1 MKTFSSNHN
10 EHLKKA
16 GLIAKAVTGTLVLA
30 LLYLAGKSAVTPLY
44 VKEQP
49 PTLTIQIVDP
59 EVIDRL
65 IKPKEEEIQKLLAS
79 DSDYKIEEPKVEEK
93 KPEPEIKPEPK
104 PEPVKP
110 RPKPEKPKKKPKVE
124 EKAPEPVNIPKASS
138 GEGKDAQAEVAGSAT
153 EVTRKNVLVTKLVML
168 VERYKRYPK
177 AARRAGQEGMLEL
190 EFTISEA
197 GIVTDAKLKTAS
209 AFVSLNGATEK
220 IAERIL
226 GADLQSAGT
235 SVTVT
240 VPVQYQLQ

>member
-16 GLIAKAVTGTLVLA
+16 GLIAKAVTGALALA
-30 LLYLAGKSAVTPLY
+30 LLYLAGKTAVTPFY

-49 PTLTIQIVDP
+49 PTLTIQIVEP

-65 IKPKEEEIQKLLAS
+65 VQPKEEEGQKLLAE
-79 DSDYKIEEPKVEEK
+79 DSEFKIDEPKIEEK
-93 KPEPEIKPEPK
+93 KPEPK
-104 PEPVKP
+104 PEPVKK
-110 RPKPEKPKKKPKVE
+110 KPEPAKPKKKPPVK

-138 GEGKDAQAEVAGSAT
+138 GDGKDAHAEVAGSSA

-177 AARRAGQEGMLEL
+177 AARRAGQEATLEL
-190 EFTISEA
+190 EFTISDA
-197 GIVTDAKLKTAS
+197 GIVTDARLKTAS
-209 AFVSLNGATEK
+209 AFVPLNGATEK
-220 IAERIL
+220 IAEKIL
-226 GADLQSAGT
+226 GADLQSTGT
-235 SVTVT
+235 AITVT

>member
-1 MKTFSSNHN
+1 MKTFSSNNN

-16 GLIAKAVTGTLVLA
+16 GFIAKAVTAALA
-30 LLYLAGKSAVTPLY
+30 LAVFYLAGKTAVSPLY

-49 PTLTIQIVDP
+49 PTLTIQIVEP
-59 EVIDRL
+59 EVFENIV
-65 IKPKEEEIQKLLAS
+65 KPKNEEVQKLLAE
-79 DSDYKIEEPKVEEK
+79 DSEFKIDEPKPEEN

-104 PEPVKP
+104 PEPVKK
-110 RPKPEKPKKKPKVE
+110 KPEPKPKKKPHVK

-138 GEGKDAQAEVAGSAT
+138 GEGRDAQAEVAGSTAEAT
-153 EVTRKNVLVTKLVML
+153 RQNVLVTKLVML

-177 AARRAGQEGMLEL
+177 AARRAGQEGTLEL
-190 EFTISEA
+190 EFTISES

-209 AFVSLNGATEK
+209 AFTPLNGAAEK

-226 GADLQSAGT
+226 GADLKSSGK

>member
-16 GLIAKAVTGTLVLA
+16 GFIAKAVTGALVIA
-30 LLYLAGKSAVTPLY
+30 LLYLTGKTAVTPLY
-44 VKEQP
+44 VREQP
-49 PTLTIQIVDP
+49 PTLTIQIVEP
-59 EVIDRL
+59 EVIEH
-65 IKPKEEEIQKLLAS
+65 IVKPKEEEIQKLLAE
-79 DSDYKIEEPKVEEK
+79 DSEFKIDEPKIEEK

-104 PEPVKP
+104 PEPVKK
-110 RPKPEKPKKKPKVE
+110 KPEPAKPKKKPVK

-138 GEGKDAQAEVAGSAT
+138 GDGKDAQAEVAGSST

-177 AARRAGQEGMLEL
+177 AARRAGQEGTLEL

-197 GIVTDAKLKTAS
+197 GIVTGAGLKTSS
-209 AFVSLNGATEK
+209 AFVPLNGATEK
-220 IAERIL
+220 IAEKIL
-226 GADLQSAGT
+226 GADLQSTGT
-235 SVTVT
+235 SITVT